1 MKQEYRY
8 HSSCHA
14 DHGLDRHN
22 GKQSSDIT
30 SRELRDVDEMPR
42 SVQAE
47 HAEVLPRLQ
56 HTHSFVLPTQVGYR
70 GHVRGKE
77 VLEVLVVYAHSEV
90 WVERDHTV
98 CRLKTACEE
107 TEESRLPAAIGT
119 VRNGKA
125 QTLTLDRSNMRGTE
139 WCSAV

>member
-1 MKQEYRY
+1 MLITDLTGIMENRAEK
-8 HSSCHA
+8 
-14 DHGLDRHN
+14 
-22 GKQSSDIT
+22 SSDVT
-30 SRELRDVDEMPR
+30 SRELRDVDEMSR

-56 HTHSFVLPTQVGYR
+56 HTHSFVLPTQVSYR
-70 GHVRGKE
+70 GHVRGEE

-125 QTLTLDRSNMRGTE
+125 QTLTLDRRSMRGAV